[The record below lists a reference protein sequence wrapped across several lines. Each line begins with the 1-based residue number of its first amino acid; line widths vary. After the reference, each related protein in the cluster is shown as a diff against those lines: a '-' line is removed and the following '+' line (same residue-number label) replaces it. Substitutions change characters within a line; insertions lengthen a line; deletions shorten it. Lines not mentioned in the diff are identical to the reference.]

1 IGARTPKV
9 DAGLLLELAGD
20 GGRGGLARVD
30 HAAGQRPHADVAPL
44 DEQDVAVGAG
54 SGDHHRV
61 GGCVLTPGA
70 QVPACHASAAGGVE
84 RPPVRVQLVGDH
96 GVGLAL
102 VPVGDLGR
110 GGDRVGDPALD
121 VTGQG
126 GRAQLWRGDVY
137 RLVSGVVGVPG
148 AEFGGYR

>member
-1 IGARTPKV
+1 
-9 DAGLLLELAGD
+9 
-20 GGRGGLARVD
+20 
-30 HAAGQRPHADVAPL
+30 
-44 DEQDVAVGAG
+44 
-54 SGDHHRV
+54 
-61 GGCVLTPGA
+61 
-70 QVPACHASAAGGVE
+70 PACPAGAAGGVE

-148 AEFGGYR
+148 AEFGGYRGAGVVDRGVGGVGGHVLSLVRNLFPVNSLLTSTIMPTRTPDVNALLT